1 MSSSY
6 KAAPL
11 MLLSRWVFKLWLRWG
26 HKESEFVLHCFLTDN
41 KGGCLRFWKEVW
53 PLFKSNHRYL
63 YNNYLRSLHPG
74 IFKTLMSL
82 ELLWVVMFFFLF
94 FFCKLWK
101 SIVKICHSDFYS
113 KKEWPNLCKCI
124 IRVLSLL
131 IFTDLTVK
139 FIRKHWV
146 SGIK

>member
-6 KAAPL
+6 KAASV

-63 YNNYLRSLHPG
+63 YNNNLRSLHPG
-74 IFKTLMSL
+74 I
-82 ELLWVVMFFFLF
+82 
-94 FFCKLWK
+94 FCKLWK
-101 SIVKICHSDFYS
+101 SIVKIC
-113 KKEWPNLCKCI
+113 
-124 IRVLSLL
+124 V
-131 IFTDLTVK
+131 TAT
-139 FIRKHWV
+139 FIRKTSDRIYVNAPSECFLCWYLLIWLL
-146 SGIK
+146 SSLENTGWAE

>member
-6 KAAPL
+6 KAASV

-63 YNNYLRSLHPG
+63 YNNNLRSLHPG
-74 IFKTLMSL
+74 I
-82 ELLWVVMFFFLF
+82 
-94 FFCKLWK
+94 FCKLWK
-101 SIVKICHSDFYS
+101 SIVKIC
-113 KKEWPNLCKCI
+113 
-124 IRVLSLL
+124 V
-131 IFTDLTVK
+131 TAT
-139 FIRKHWV
+139 FIRKKSDRIYVNAPSECFRCWYLLIWLL
-146 SGIK
+146 SSLENTGWAE

>member
-63 YNNYLRSLHPG
+63 YKNNLRSLHPG

-82 ELLWVVMFFFLF
+82 ELLWVVMFFFSF

-101 SIVKICHSDFYS
+101 SIVKICVTATFIGKKSDRIYVNAPSECF
-113 KKEWPNLCKCI
+113 LCWY
-124 IRVLSLL
+124 LL
-131 IFTDLTVK
+131 IWLLSSLENTG
-139 FIRKHWV
+139 WAE
-146 SGIK
+146 